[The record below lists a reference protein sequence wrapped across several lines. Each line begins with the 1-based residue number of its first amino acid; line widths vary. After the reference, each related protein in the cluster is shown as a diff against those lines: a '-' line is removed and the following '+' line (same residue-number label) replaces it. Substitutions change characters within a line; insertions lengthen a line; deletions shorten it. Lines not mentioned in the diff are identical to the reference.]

1 MDIFCYKHVLLLS
14 MIIYLRIS
22 TYEHF
27 QVWFS
32 IGKNYIFTTSHKA
45 HHNANG
51 RHGRT
56 NPTVHLLSSIHL
68 HYTFCKQITNN
79 YDILNMG
86 FKDIQ
91 LQIHRFGYKT
101 TLSRFNENTGF
112 SPNIYKYI
120 VLGIE
125 TALYANTKYGIFGNT
140 IYQWKGHFL
149 MQRNI

>member
-1 MDIFCYKHVLLLS
+1 
-14 MIIYLRIS
+14 MISRVIYLWTSFVANTFFFKYDIYLRIS

-68 HYTFCKQITNN
+68 HYTFCKPITNN

-86 FKDIQ
+86 FS
-91 LQIHRFGYKT
+91 G
-101 TLSRFNENTGF
+101 TLFTNG
-112 SPNIYKYI
+112 
-120 VLGIE
+120 
-125 TALYANTKYGIFGNT
+125 
-140 IYQWKGHFL
+140 
-149 MQRNI
+149 